1 MSSLVSSDTRHPA
14 AAPIRDTYRAGL
26 ALSEP

>member
-1 MSSLVSSDTRHPA
+1 MSSLVSSDTRHP